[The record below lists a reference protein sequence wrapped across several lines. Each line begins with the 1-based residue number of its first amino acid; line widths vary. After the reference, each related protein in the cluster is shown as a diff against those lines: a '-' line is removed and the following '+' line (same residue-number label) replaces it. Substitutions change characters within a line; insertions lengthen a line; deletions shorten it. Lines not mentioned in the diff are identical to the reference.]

1 MKNFINKKVNII
13 YLLLF
18 IVCDVMLITGGLE
31 IKIFISEYSTY
42 WGSGPINYLYILA
55 FNLIIVVIVNVINL
69 ILLFNKKNKIKFK
82 CFLFLFIILLS
93 LFIPIIKDNKM
104 KENNII
110 EEKNYNIYEII
121 KKPFK

>member
-1 MKNFINKKVNII
+1 MKNFINKKVDII

-31 IKIFISEYSTY
+31 IKIFLIEYSTY
-42 WGSGPINYLYILA
+42 WGGGPINYLYILA
-55 FNLIIVVIVNVINL
+55 FNLIILVIVNVINL

-82 CFLFLFIILLS
+82 LILFI
-93 LFIPIIKDNKM
+93 FIAVLTMFITIIQDNTM

-110 EEKNYNIYEII
+110 EKKYYSIYEII